1 MSLFNLIVNALDNP
15 EQEASTGQLGEIMN
29 TVKQVSNTAH
39 TSSSSV
45 ESAMSILGKYTK
57 SALQDKRNQEG
68 EGSVQQ
74 IINQFA
80 GTQSS
85 NQVVST
91 LFSNNQLG
99 QIFAEIEDRTGINQ
113 DTLKSMIPLLLPLVL
128 NLLKTGNRSSNEPNQ
143 NNNSVLSG
151 FLDTDGDG
159 HVDIADALSLASKYL

>member
-1 MSLFNLIVNALDNP
+1 MSLFNLILNAIDNP
-15 EQEASTGQLGEIMN
+15 EQEASTGQLGEIMK

-39 TSSSSV
+39 TSPSSV
-45 ESAMSILGKYTK
+45 KSAMSILGKYTK
-57 SALQDKRNQEG
+57 SALQEKRDQEG

-80 GTQSS
+80 GTQAS
-85 NQVVST
+85 NQVVSA
-91 LFSNNQLG
+91 LFSNHQLR
-99 QIFAEIEDRTGINQ
+99 QIFAEIEARTGLNQ

-159 HVDIADALSLASKYL
+159 DVDIADALSLASKYL